1 MVGLL
6 RSRLI
11 SVGNAV
17 IAEVQK
23 QVHVRRKP
31 TGYHKRLDQRA
42 IIMKSIELA
51 DLRAVQYQGRIIDS
65 QDKQECSRPVLK
77 VKKEC
82 GQCEIE
88 PQLARMGV
96 QSSGGL
102 CTDQRATLFV
112 HPDVCGQGNRE
123 DCDIT
128 DRSSDGQFARERN
141 ESLDQMKG
149 KHS

>member
-31 TGYHKRLDQRA
+31 TGYHKRLDQPA

-51 DLRAVQYQGRIIDS
+51 DLRAVQYQERIIDS
-65 QDKQECSRPVLK
+65 QDKQECSRPVLE

-88 PQLARMGV
+88 ANWREWASSHRAGSALTSAR
-96 QSSGGL
+96 S
-102 CTDQRATLFV
+102 
-112 HPDVCGQGNRE
+112 VC
-123 DCDIT
+123 
-128 DRSSDGQFARERN
+128 
-141 ESLDQMKG
+141 
-149 KHS
+149 